1 MWYNVQMLYADILR
15 DCYKL
20 ATESPD
26 PSTQNGAILI
36 DSGYAQGFYMGSGCN
51 KFPDRVVQSA
61 DRWERP
67 KKYSFI
73 EHAERNALFDAA
85 KKGLMLNRTPELTL
99 VCPWAACA
107 DCARA
112 MIQMGVRRLVTHKS
126 MHDLPALRWSES
138 IQYAFEMFKEAE
150 LEVVMFE
157 GNLDSTP
164 IRVNGEVLTF

>member
-1 MWYNVQMLYADILR
+1 MLYDDILR

-26 PSTQNGAILI
+26 PSTQNGAILVDEI
-36 DSGYAQGFYMGSGCN
+36 FHAGQYIGMGAN
-51 KFPDRVVQSA
+51 KFPTDVVQSA

-73 EHAERNALFDAA
+73 EHAERNAIFDAA
-85 KKGLMLNRTPELTL
+85 VKGFLHGGSHELTL

-112 MIQMGVRRLVTHKS
+112 MIQVGIKRLVTHKQ

-138 IQYAFEMFKEAE
+138 ISYAFEMFEEAGV
-150 LEVVMFE
+150 EVVMFDKV
-157 GNLDSTP
+157 LDATP
-164 IRVNGEVLTF
+164 IRVNGEILTF